1 MKKTIFKG
9 KSIFI
14 HTLILS
20 FCLTFISAGTVFASS
35 ENSKVLSTQNT
46 SSESALLKK
55 QQEIDKY
62 VFEDHGKEIEAKGF
76 KVTNTGQ
83 IKDYVEIGITPY
95 SEANADY
102 LYKIFGKD
110 KVKIVEGMQAQLLN
124 NAVTSTAA
132 PLKAKPTANGGSPI
146 IYAVAVIAAI
156 GAASLIMRR
165 RKVTE

>member
-35 ENSKVLSTQNT
+35 ENAKVLTAQST
-46 SSESALLKK
+46 SSESTLLKK

-62 VFEDHGKEIEAKGF
+62 VFEDHAKEIEAKGF

-83 IKDYVEIGITPY
+83 IKDFVEVGITPY

-110 KVKIVEGMQAQLLN
+110 KVRIVEGMQAQLLN
-124 NAVTSTAA
+124 NAVSTIAA
-132 PLKAKPTANGGSPI
+132 PIKAEPATKGASSV
-146 IYAVAVIAAI
+146 IYAANVLAAI

-165 RKVTE
+165 RKVTK